1 MNNFN
6 EAVSKVILNLF
17 SLSVHVAP
25 NFVTAINCFFLPL
38 KQKLSSSLNT
48 FFSLLCRTIVWRV
61 EKSKVAIDNALF
73 LLLCFMIASL
83 HQ

>member
-1 MNNFN
+1 MDNFN

-38 KQKLSSSLNT
+38 KQKLSSSLTT

-61 EKSKVAIDNALF
+61 EKS
-73 LLLCFMIASL
+73 
-83 HQ
+83 